1 MFDMNDY
8 SNMHTSVSF
17 ATAMMTASD
26 LPQAAEVVNKV
37 AKASRDEYKLTHSDC
52 KSVKNY
58 VTMALQSQSVVRD
71 RTFDAGSISALAKLV
86 TKLEETEPRDL

>member
-1 MFDMNDY
+1 
-8 SNMHTSVSF
+8 
-17 ATAMMTASD
+17 MMTAND

-37 AKASRDEYKLTHSDC
+37 AKASRDEYKLNGSDC
-52 KSVKNY
+52 KMVKNY

-86 TKLEETEPRDL
+86 TKLEDTDSS